1 MSIRSP
7 LEPDVR
13 GLIHE
18 VRRYLVAVDAFRREG
33 CEPRWLPERGRQ
45 DARRPRSRHPAVG
58 LDPECLDWH
67 P

>member
-1 MSIRSP
+1 MSTRFP
-7 LEPDVR
+7 VELEVDS
-13 GLIHE
+13 LIHE

-33 CEPRWLPERGRQ
+33 CEPHWLPERGWQ
-45 DARRPRSRHPAVG
+45 YARPPRTRHPDVG